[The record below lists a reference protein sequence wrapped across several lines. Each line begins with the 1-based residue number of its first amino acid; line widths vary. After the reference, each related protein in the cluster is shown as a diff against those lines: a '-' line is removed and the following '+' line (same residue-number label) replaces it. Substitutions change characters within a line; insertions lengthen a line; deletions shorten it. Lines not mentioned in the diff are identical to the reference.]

1 MNLVGFEKET
11 ELLHT
16 KVSTKY
22 KRAITSLAATNGV
35 DENIV
40 ANSLLAKALSDI
52 AVPVMKVTPAPKKAK
67 RRK

>member
-1 MNLVGFEKET
+1 MNLVGFDKQT

-22 KRAITSLAATNGV
+22 KKSIAALAQENGV

-40 ANSLLAKALSDI
+40 VNSLLDKALSGI
-52 AVPVMKVTPAPKKAK
+52 TIPVMKEALKKAK